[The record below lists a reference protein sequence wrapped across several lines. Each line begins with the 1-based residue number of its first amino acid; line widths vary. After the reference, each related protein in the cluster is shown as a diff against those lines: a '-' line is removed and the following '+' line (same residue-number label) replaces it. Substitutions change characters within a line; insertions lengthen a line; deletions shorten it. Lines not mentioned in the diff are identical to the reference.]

1 MEVHTGKLDQGLT
14 LAIPEAFAA
23 ELGLEEDSLVD
34 ISLQGSSIIIC
45 RAKQPRVQ
53 LEDLLARVTEANR
66 HSEFEN
72 GGAVG
77 REAWVTP
84 Q

>member
-1 MEVHTGKLDQGLT
+1 MEVHTSKLDQGLT
-14 LAIPEAFAA
+14 LTIPEAFAA

-45 RAKQPRVQ
+45 RAKQRRVQ
-53 LEDLLARVTEANR
+53 LEDLLAKVTEANR
-66 HSEFEN
+66 HSEIET

-77 REAWVTP
+77 IEGW
-84 Q
+84 